1 MAYQP
6 MTGVRCTHAVDLA
19 DRIDL
24 FELIGNERVLEL
36 SHQGRGPGFAT
47 EATVAKSTGVEQR
60 RILRPGV
67 MPVDLAVEVI
77 ERLGEEFG
85 VDIHDCPWIGLCH
98 SNTDPAAADQLAD
111 KLSRVLSLP
120 RERIANIN
128 FGCVGY
134 LELLRLGAE
143 QLARLPEGT
152 PVPLLTVETPE
163 DWHDATDRAFCGII
177 SAGATG
183 TILQKETGHSLRYIN
198 VEHIPV
204 SDEARNHQP
213 FFWVEDGEFLRFSG
227 DTSKRRVMRMNGE
240 AVFLSGVNLMI
251 EACRTA
257 FDAVSPTDRRV
268 IVVPHQPSGKMLRA
282 MIAVLRDELP
292 CAEIINN
299 LALYGNSISS
309 SIPTVLARIDDIL
322 VDQGSDPLQ
331 KGDLLLLPAA
341 GICMQNRADHLTQ
354 GWAVIEW

>member
-67 MPVDLAVEVI
+67 KPIDLAVEVI
-77 ERLGEEFG
+77 DRLAEEFG
-85 VDIHDCPWIGLCH
+85 LDIHDCPWIGLCH
-98 SNTDPAAADQLAD
+98 SNTDPAAADRLAD
-111 KLSRVLSLP
+111 KLSRVVGLP
-120 RERIANIN
+120 RERVANIN

-134 LELLRLGAE
+134 LELLRRGAG
-143 QLARLPEGT
+143 QLAELPEGT
-152 PVPLLTVETPE
+152 RVPLLTVETPE

-183 TILQKETGHSLRYIN
+183 TILQRDAGHKLRYIN

-204 SDEARNHQP
+204 SDEIRNHQP
-213 FFWVEDGEFLRFSG
+213 FFWVEEGEFLRFSG
-227 DTSKRRVMRMNGE
+227 DTSQRRVMRMNGE

-257 FDAVSPTDRRV
+257 FNAVSPTDQRI

-309 SIPTVLARIDDIL
+309 SIPTVLARINDVL
-322 VDQGSDPLQ
+322 VDQGSDRLSE
-331 KGDLLLLPAA
+331 GDLLLLPAA
-341 GICMQNRADHLTQ
+341 GICMETRADHLTQ